1 MRWAK
6 ATNSYGLQPNTATDG
21 RRALMSTLENCDPSK
36 LLKNCREKS
45 LILLTLGGLLIVIE
59 SMMPPAWNEDI
70 ELMENQEE
78 LDWTDFWLDVDLT
91 EADDLTDRLDSKLD
105 ELIED
110 RAKI

>member
-1 MRWAK
+1 
-6 ATNSYGLQPNTATDG
+6 
-21 RRALMSTLENCDPSK
+21 
-36 LLKNCREKS
+36 
-45 LILLTLGGLLIVIE
+45 
-59 SMMPPAWNEDI
+59 
-70 ELMENQEE
+70 MENQEE